1 LLKLG
6 RGNGWPCSVS
16 EELGKFRGPGRKEDP
31 CPYAT
36 LVMLKLL
43 SQFPEYAECSQ
54 VHAGIDSLCSLWN
67 NSSKSHPYMFYMGN
81 DFRKLKAPLIWYDIV
96 PVLDVLSRFD
106 YSRQKLQVRE
116 MLDIVTARHDSEG
129 RYTPESIWLDWKEWD
144 FGQKKQPSQ
153 YLTFLVYRIL
163 KRMGMLQF

>member
-1 LLKLG
+1 
-6 RGNGWPCSVS
+6 
-16 EELGKFRGPGRKEDP
+16 
-31 CPYAT
+31 
-36 LVMLKLL
+36 
-43 SQFPEYAECSQ
+43 
-54 VHAGIDSLCSLWN
+54 
-67 NSSKSHPYMFYMGN
+67 MFYMGN